1 MLVYS
6 FHHFI
11 CLNALSKNQRF
22 LVSAWRY
29 FGVVPKPCRLATR
42 RGSRW
47 TWSGWRVVWFEK
59 TAKCVT
65 YAFRSVNPFLNSY
78 NCYRLLRILY
88 PEFETH
94 VPMYRYAQKNWH
106 KQNKKEWR
114 LLGCVNSA
122 VERLRVHVLR
132 SLFNGVFYFFFLKK
146 WLYLCYAKS
155 LYRILLK
162 INQRQN
168 IFLLRKLRYVLV
180 KTKI

>member
-1 MLVYS
+1 MAGIKKIFSPLTSLYILQSIQTTLFNFNSRLLYMILSCCSYYMVVYL
-6 FHHFI
+6 FHRFI

-22 LVSAWRY
+22 PVSAWRY
-29 FGVVPKPCRLATR
+29 FGVVPILSLLATQ

-78 NCYRLLRILY
+78 NSYRLLRILY

-106 KQNKKEWR
+106 K
-114 LLGCVNSA
+114 
-122 VERLRVHVLR
+122 
-132 SLFNGVFYFFFLKK
+132 
-146 WLYLCYAKS
+146 
-155 LYRILLK
+155 
-162 INQRQN
+162 
-168 IFLLRKLRYVLV
+168 
-180 KTKI
+180 